1 MKYPL
6 SISYKKDMTCIG
18 FFPDIP
24 ELIIEGTHLAE
35 TTELARE
42 ILIQALQAQ
51 LRRKGAIVTPSQC
64 KLGQHLIEIPDGLA
78 ARIKVRN
85 ATETMSL
92 NTLTY

>member
-1 MKYPL
+1 
-6 SISYKKDMTCIG
+6 MTCVG

-24 ELIIEGTHLAE
+24 ELIVEGSHLGE

-42 ILIQALQAQ
+42 VLIQALQAQ
-51 LRRKGAIVTPSQC
+51 LRRKGSIATPSQSR
-64 KLGQHLIEIPDGLA
+64 LGQHLIEIPDGLA

-85 ATETMSL
+85 ATDTDSL